1 MATKF
6 KQFIDLEGLKTL
18 WSKIKGTFISSG
30 GTYLEVTKTDGTA
43 TVDIKASQ
51 IAKGSDTSKVSLV
64 TDGYVLDQIQENA
77 SERIPESEIDDAIA
91 GKAAPT
97 A

>member
-18 WSKIKGTFISSG
+18 WSKIKGKFVSAG
-30 GTYLEVTKTDGTA
+30 GTYLEVITTGDTA

-51 IAKGSDTSKVSLV
+51 IALGSDTAKNSLV
-64 TDGYVLDQIQENA
+64 TDGYVLDQIQDNA
-77 SERIPESEIDDAIA
+77 SERLTESEIDDAIA
-91 GKAAPT
+91 GKDAPT